1 MIKKLSKYVGEYKK
15 YAIITPVLVT
25 LEALMEIVIPLLM
38 AQLIDRGIDAG
49 NMGEITKYGV
59 ILLAAALLT
68 MTFGVLAGKT
78 APMASAGFAKNL
90 RQAMYYKVQDFSFA
104 NIDKFSTGSIVTRLT
119 MDVTNVQQAFQMII
133 RITVRAP
140 GMLIFALIA
149 AFSVN
154 HKLSLIF
161 LAVLPVLG
169 LGMFIIIKR
178 VYPLFNKIFRTYDK
192 LNNVVQEN
200 LYAVRVVKSFNRQEH
215 ENEKFENVS
224 GEIYKDFS
232 KAEKT
237 MSFVMPLMQAC
248 MYTCMLLIS
257 WIGARM
263 IVASGNDGALGL
275 TTGQLMSMIT
285 YTMQILMSLMMI
297 SMIFAMM
304 TMAKA
309 SGERIVEILDE
320 ESEIRNPQNPVM
332 EVKDGSIDFVNT
344 GFRYSSES
352 ADDGS
357 GSDSKKVLENIN
369 LHIDSGATVGII
381 GATGSSKS
389 SLVQLIPRLY
399 DVSEGQVKVGDVDVR
414 DYDIETL
421 RNQVAMVLQK
431 NVLFSGT
438 IRENLRWGN
447 ENATDEEIIHAC
459 KVACADEFIEKFE
472 NGYDTYIE
480 QGGTNVSGGQK
491 QRLCI
496 ARALL
501 KKPKILILD
510 DSTSAVD
517 MRTDALIRNAFA
529 SELPDT
535 TKIIIAQRI
544 SSVQDSDMIIVMDDG
559 RVADCGTHEEL
570 MERSEIYR
578 EVYESQN
585 RKGGDAA

>member
-1 MIKKLSKYVGEYKK
+1 MIKKLSRYVGEYKK
-15 YAIITPVLVT
+15 YAVITPVLVT
-25 LEALMEIVIPLLM
+25 LEALMEIFIPLLM
-38 AQLIDRGIDAG
+38 AQLIDKGIDAG
-49 NMGEITKYGV
+49 NMGEITKYGGV
-59 ILLAAALLT
+59 LLGAAFLA

-90 RQAMYYKVQDFSFA
+90 RQAMYYKVQEFSFA

-119 MDVTNVQQAFQMII
+119 TDVTNVQQAFQMII

-154 HKLSLIF
+154 HKLSLVF

-169 LGMFIIIKR
+169 LGMFIIIKK

-215 ENEKFENVS
+215 ENEKFGKVS
-224 GEIYKDFS
+224 GTIYKDFS
-232 KAEKT
+232 RAEKT
-237 MSFVMPLMQAC
+237 MSFIMPLMQGC

-263 IVASGNDGALGL
+263 IIAGGNDAAMGL

-309 SGERIVEILDE
+309 SGERIVEILEE
-320 ESEIRNPQNPVM
+320 ESEIRNPENPVM

-352 ADDGS
+352 EGEGS
-357 GSDSKKVLENIN
+357 GTKKILDDID
-369 LHIDSGATVGII
+369 LHIDSGMTVGII

-399 DVSEGQVKVGDVDVR
+399 DVSEGAVKVGGVDVR
-414 DYDIETL
+414 DYDVETL

-438 IRENLRWGN
+438 ISENLRWGN
-447 ENATDEEIIHAC
+447 ENAAEEEIRHAC

-472 NGYDTYIE
+472 DGYDTYIE

-517 MRTDALIRNAFA
+517 MKTDALIRKAFA

-544 SSVQDSDMIIVMDDG
+544 SSGQDSDMIIVMDDG
-559 RVADCGTHEEL
+559 HVSGCGTHAEL
-570 MERSEIYR
+570 METSEIYR

-585 RKGGDAA
+585 RKGGEGLE

>member
-1 MIKKLSKYVGEYKK
+1 MIKKLSKYVGKYKK

-25 LEALMEIVIPLLM
+25 LEALMEIFIPLLM
-38 AQLIDRGIDAG
+38 AQLIDKGIDAG
-49 NMGEITKYGV
+49 NMGEITKYGIV
-59 ILLAAALLT
+59 LLGAALLT

-90 RQAMYYKVQDFSFA
+90 RQAMYYKVQEFSFA

-119 MDVTNVQQAFQMII
+119 TDVTNVQQAFQMII

-140 GMLIFALIA
+140 GMLLFALIA

-154 HKLSLIF
+154 HKLSLVF

-169 LGMFIIIKR
+169 LGMFIIIQK

-215 ENEKFENVS
+215 ENEKFGKVS
-224 GEIYKDFS
+224 GTIYKDFS
-232 KAEKT
+232 RAEKT
-237 MSFVMPLMQAC
+237 MSFIMPLMQGC

-263 IVASGNDGALGL
+263 IIAGGNDAAMGL

-320 ESEIRNPQNPVM
+320 ESEIRNPENPVM

-352 ADDGS
+352 EGEGS
-357 GSDSKKVLENIN
+357 GTKKILDDID
-369 LHIDSGATVGII
+369 LHIDSGMTVGII

-399 DVSEGQVKVGDVDVR
+399 DVSEGAVKVGGVDVR
-414 DYDIETL
+414 DYDVETL

-438 IRENLRWGN
+438 ISENLRWGN
-447 ENATDEEIIHAC
+447 ENAAEEEIRHAC

-472 NGYDTYIE
+472 DGYDTYIE

-517 MRTDALIRNAFA
+517 MKTDALIRKAFA

-559 RVADCGTHEEL
+559 HVSGCGTHAEL
-570 MERSEIYR
+570 METSEIYR

-585 RKGGDAA
+585 RKGGEGLE

>member
-1 MIKKLSKYVGEYKK
+1 MIKKLSKYVGKYKK

-25 LEALMEIVIPLLM
+25 LEALMEIFIPLLM
-38 AQLIDRGIDAG
+38 AQLIDKGIDAG
-49 NMGEITKYGV
+49 NMGEITKYGIV
-59 ILLAAALLT
+59 LLGAALLT

-90 RQAMYYKVQDFSFA
+90 RQAMYYKVQEFSFA

-119 MDVTNVQQAFQMII
+119 TDVTNVQQAFQMII

-140 GMLIFALIA
+140 GMLLFALIA

-154 HKLSLIF
+154 HKLSLVF

-169 LGMFIIIKR
+169 LGMFIIIQK

-215 ENEKFENVS
+215 ENEKFGKVS
-224 GEIYKDFS
+224 GAIYKDFS
-232 KAEKT
+232 RAEKT
-237 MSFVMPLMQAC
+237 MSFIMPLMQGC

-263 IVASGNDGALGL
+263 IIAGGNDAAMGL

-309 SGERIVEILDE
+309 SGERIVEILEE
-320 ESEIRNPQNPVM
+320 ESEIRNPENPVM

-352 ADDGS
+352 EGEGS
-357 GSDSKKVLENIN
+357 GTKKILDDID
-369 LHIDSGATVGII
+369 LHIDSGMTVGII

-399 DVSEGQVKVGDVDVR
+399 DVSEGAVKVGGVDVR
-414 DYDIETL
+414 DYDVETL

-438 IRENLRWGN
+438 ISENLRWGN
-447 ENATDEEIIHAC
+447 ENAAEEEIRHAC

-472 NGYDTYIE
+472 DGYDTYIE

-517 MRTDALIRNAFA
+517 MKTDALIRKAFA

-559 RVADCGTHEEL
+559 HVSDCGTHAEL
-570 MERSEIYR
+570 METSEIYR

-585 RKGGDAA
+585 RKGGEGLE